1 MPSPYAKNLRCN
13 PASLPSPH
21 LVAAHASLWAT
32 SPLVFVVRHIFC
44 GSPPT
49 PAFRLWCPLR
59 FQSSPLTHLWKGFL
73 LCGNFSCFTTPCPG
87 WVSIRKNFVSV
98 FGFYIL
104 SYLLLKRLGCFS
116 GCLVSSANIQKLFCG
131 SCSTFKWSFGKFMGE
146 KVVFLSYSAA
156 IFTPLSTK
164 YKLLKGPLILWV
176 LLHFFLSDTRSR

>member
-1 MPSPYAKNLRCN
+1 MLRTYDATQPPC
-13 PASLPSPH
+13 PAPTWWQRMQ
-21 LVAAHASLWAT
+21 ASGPLLHWYLWLGT
-32 SPLVFVVRHIFC
+32 YSV
-44 GSPPT
+44 GPP
-49 PAFRLWCPLR
+49 PPPPLR

-156 IFTPLSTK
+156 IFRPLSTK

-176 LLHFFLSDTRSR
+176 LLHFFLSDTRSC